1 MMSSP
6 SPQTTYPPTSSIIIL
21 CQTYPVPAH
30 PSDELI
36 SGQPLSESWGR
47 TITRISIAVC
57 LFLVLASL
65 SHTFIIHYCFNI
77 WLPVRGRLQRT
88 SAKISDFQT
97 TPLPL
102 SGCVRI
108 SKTTPSPDVRV
119 QIFHFS
125 HIFQFLH
132 IFIFAH

>member
-21 CQTYPVPAH
+21 FQTYPVPAH

-57 LFLVLASL
+57 MFLVLASL
-65 SHTFIIHYCFNI
+65 SHTFIIALQYMATRY
-77 WLPVRGRLQRT
+77 LPHAAGPAAQEVRGVIALIVMR
-88 SAKISDFQT
+88 SAT
-97 TPLPL
+97 
-102 SGCVRI
+102 
-108 SKTTPSPDVRV
+108 
-119 QIFHFS
+119 
-125 HIFQFLH
+125 
-132 IFIFAH
+132 